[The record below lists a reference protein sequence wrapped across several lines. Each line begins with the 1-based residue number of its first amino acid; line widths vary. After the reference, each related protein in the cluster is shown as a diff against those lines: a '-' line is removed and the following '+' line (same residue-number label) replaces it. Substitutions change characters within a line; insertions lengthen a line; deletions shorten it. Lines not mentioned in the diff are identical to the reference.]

1 MKTEDK
7 HNLFQES
14 RYLRNI
20 LYALAIFIMIVA
32 VGTAGYVII
41 VGISLFEA
49 FYNIVITVSTLQ
61 VMDLGDNTLAKV
73 FTLFVVV
80 FGMGNLLF
88 LVSAIAGFFADGE
101 FQQLLRR
108 RKMRKEIE
116 KLEGHYIICGGK
128 DEISDYVIDEIVK
141 TGRKAVIVSQYV
153 RREEEREEEERGRL
167 YINGD
172 PADDNTLMKAGIEK
186 ARGVVS
192 ILPHDQD
199 NVFVALTARGL
210 NPDIRIVAKCVDTKS
225 RKKLEKAGADAAV
238 SPDFIGGLR
247 MASELMR
254 PTATNFLDKMLRA
267 QSSSA
272 IRFEDVSVKAECSS
286 IGKTIGEINI
296 NKAFNLLVV
305 GILPR
310 ESKDFIYSPPS
321 DYILKEGDEFVVLGD
336 VEQVGKLRGFLRS

>member
-1 MKTEDK
+1 
-7 HNLFQES
+7 
-14 RYLRNI
+14 
-20 LYALAIFIMIVA
+20 
-32 VGTAGYVII
+32 
-41 VGISLFEA
+41 
-49 FYNIVITVSTLQ
+49 
-61 VMDLGDNTLAKV
+61 MDLGDDTVAKV

-116 KLEGHYIICGGK
+116 KLSGHYIICGGK
-128 DEISDYVIDEIVK
+128 DEICDYVIDEIEK
-141 TGRKAVIVSQYV
+141 TGRKAVIVGQFSGRV
-153 RREEEREEEERGRL
+153 EEREEEEKGRL

-172 PADDNTLMKAGIEK
+172 PADDDTLRKAGIED
-186 ARGVVS
+186 ARGIVS

-210 NPDIRIVAKCVDTKS
+210 NPDIRIVAKCVDTKT
-225 RKKLEKAGADAAV
+225 REKLTKAGADSSV
-238 SPDFIGGLR
+238 SPDFIGALR

-267 QSSSA
+267 KTGSA
-272 IRFEDVSVKAECSS
+272 VRFEDVRVKAGCSA
-286 IGKTIGEINI
+286 IGQTIGDVNI

-310 ESKDFIYSPPS
+310 DGEDFIYSPPS

-336 VEQVGKLRGFLRS
+336 VDKVNSLREFLQN